1 MASNYSP
8 KIVTDGLVLCLDAA
22 DKNSYP
28 GSGTTWT
35 DLSPNGNDGTITNA
49 TFSTAGGGSMDFDG
63 SGDYIDCGH
72 DTTLDAG
79 TSDFTACCWF
89 KLVDDGNHHDIISK
103 GTSLNTGYGW
113 ALSFL
118 DSTSKLYFDCGDNIA
133 RVATIS
139 STAISHNTW
148 YHVAVTRNNAR
159 NLSEIYINGV
169 SDVTAANILDD
180 LGDGSQDIPFKIGSS
195 ASARYLNGSV
205 TNVGFWSRVLTATE
219 ITQNFN
225 AQRSRFSV

>member
-1 MASNYSP
+1 MAGHGGP
-8 KIVTDGLVLCLDAA
+8 DLVQDGLVLSLDAA

-49 TFSTAGGGSMDFDG
+49 TFSTAGGGSMAFDG
-63 SGDYIDCGH
+63 SGDYVDCGH

-103 GTSLNTGYGW
+103 GTSLGTGYGW
-113 ALSFL
+113 ALSFY
-118 DSTSKLYFDCGDNIA
+118 DGSGSLYFDCGDGTT
-133 RVATIS
+133 RVNVY
-139 STAISHNTW
+139 TAISHNTW
-148 YHVAVTRNNAR
+148 YHVAVTRNNAG
-159 NLSEIYINGV
+159 NLSELYINGV
-169 SDVTAANILDD
+169 LDVTAANALDD